1 MIYFLF
7 GGGFAMVLNSTELY
21 YGRCSDSLT
30 DFTSKLTN
38 AAEGAE
44 LPRILHAIVAIFS
57 IKNSFFNLEQSFRFA
72 VLDQTT

>member
-7 GGGFAMVLNSTELY
+7 GGGFAMVPNLY
-21 YGRCSDSLT
+21 HGRCSDSLT

-72 VLDQTT
+72 ILDQTT